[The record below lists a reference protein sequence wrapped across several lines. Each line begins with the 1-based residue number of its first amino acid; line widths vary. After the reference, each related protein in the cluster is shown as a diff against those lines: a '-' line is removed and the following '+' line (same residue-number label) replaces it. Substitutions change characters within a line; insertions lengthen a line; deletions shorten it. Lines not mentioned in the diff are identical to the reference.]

1 MKTYSITE
9 TFVERLARPSKEEK
23 ARFFFDRK
31 STGFGVKA
39 YCSGTKV
46 FGVRIVIKGNEAR
59 WLRIGPHGDPW
70 DADSAREEARLIK
83 LNVENGLDPFAHRAP
98 KRASLRQFK
107 DLAEEFFEHFQGLVN
122 QGVRS
127 QATCNEYKRQWR
139 KNVSKELKS
148 KSVVS
153 LKKSDFKKLHK
164 DITDRN
170 PDKPLTVEANR
181 TLAMLGS
188 MFSWTLDRDQDDRM
202 GLTENL
208 VQGVTHNPETERGVW
223 MHEPEQARL
232 LAFLLDPMNR
242 IQNWWLVER
251 KARREAKFFKPRR
264 LPVKRPPYVLDGIIL
279 DALLLCFLTGLRH
292 CEVLAMRWD
301 QINDGD
307 GTIKVPINKKG
318 AKPGTQT
325 EYKKVFLTQEIR
337 ELLKRIPKVGEWV
350 FPSQGRNGLSKSG
363 HLENLQSA
371 WERIREHLELPD
383 VRIHDFRHTVAS
395 DMVDIGKLNARELKE
410 SMGWKTTQTA
420 LRYLHARDMQQQA
433 KMQEITTARVERLKG
448 SKLKVESAA
457 AK

>member
-1 MKTYSITE
+1 MKTFSITE
-9 TFVERLARPSKEEK
+9 TFVDRLARPSREEK

-31 STGFGVKA
+31 STGFGVKV
-39 YCSGTKV
+39 YYSGTKV

-98 KRASLRQFK
+98 KRTSLRHFK
-107 DLAEEFFEHFQGLVN
+107 DLAEEFFEHFQGMVD

-139 KNVSKELKS
+139 KNVPQELKL
-148 KSVVS
+148 KSVLS
-153 LKKSDFKKLHK
+153 LKKSDFKILHTT
-164 DITDRN
+164 ITMRN
-170 PDKPLTVEANR
+170 PDKPLNVEANR

-188 MFSWTLDRDQDDRM
+188 MFAWTLDRDQEDRM

-208 VQGVTHNPETERGVW
+208 VQGITHNPETERGVW
-223 MHEPEQARL
+223 MEELEQARL

-242 IQNWWLVER
+242 IQNWWQAER
-251 KARREAKFFKPRR
+251 KARREAKFSRPRR
-264 LPVKRPPYVLDGIIL
+264 LSVKRPPYVLDGIII

-301 QINDGD
+301 QVSDADGI
-307 GTIKVPINKKG
+307 IKVPIRKKG

-325 EYKKVFLTQEIR
+325 EFKKVFLTQEIR
-337 ELLKRIPKVGEWV
+337 ELLKRIPKTGEWV
-350 FPSQGRNGLSKSG
+350 FPSPGRNSLSKSG
-363 HLENLQSA
+363 HLENLQGA
-371 WERIREHLELPD
+371 WERIREHLKLPQ
-383 VRIHDFRHTVAS
+383 VRVHDFRHTVAS
-395 DMVDIGKLNARELKE
+395 DMVELGKLNARELKE

-420 LRYLHARDMQQQA
+420 LRYLHARDRQQQA
-433 KMQEITTARVERLKG
+433 KIQEITTARMERLRG
-448 SKLKVESAA
+448 SKGGTGGSK
-457 AK
+457 